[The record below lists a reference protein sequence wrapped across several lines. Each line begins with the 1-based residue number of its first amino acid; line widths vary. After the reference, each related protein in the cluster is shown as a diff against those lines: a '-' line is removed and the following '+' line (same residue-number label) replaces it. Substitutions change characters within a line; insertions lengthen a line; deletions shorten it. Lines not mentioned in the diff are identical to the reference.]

1 MKKITNWIKKVLGGK
16 KSPVEAVE
24 TAKGK
29 ETGGGAAGGK
39 APREGKEGGTRGGK
53 VEGGVRR
60 VSVPGGERRER
71 EGRGERRGR
80 EGGREGREGRE
91 GGRERRGGEGRRGE
105 GRGGEN
111 RRGGRGGRDGEER
124 GRRQQER
131 REGEDGGEPRSF
143 EARGGGRRGRGGA
156 RFEAGGGNPGMENPA
171 HWTAEDGSGVEI
183 PAEYAFAE
191 LGLAEPMVKAV
202 AAMGYQTPTS
212 IQAQSIPAV
221 LDGRDVVGASQTGTG
236 KTAAFS
242 LPILSKLGGHSP
254 APRCLVLEPTRELA
268 AQVEESMISFSRFT
282 DLRVALLHGGVGY
295 GNQQEVLQR
304 GVDILVATPGRLLDF
319 MERGVVSLDHIDFLV
334 LDEVDRMLD
343 MGFLPDVRR
352 IVEKC
357 RVPRQTLFFSATM
370 PPQIETLASFAV
382 KDPVRIEVGLRF
394 SPAETITHA
403 FYPVASEQR
412 EDLLLALLKATD
424 YHSVMIF
431 TRTKAEADRVH
442 ELLNRD
448 PEHKATVMHSD
459 IKQSDRTKA
468 LQGFRS
474 GEFDIIVATDVA
486 ARGLDISDVTHVIN
500 FRVPENPED
509 YVHRIGRTGRA
520 SKEGDAFTILSGDEV
535 DFAKSVERLI
545 GSTIERKKLEGF
557 PYIYTALLDDDLPK
571 DAKAFRRALGRT
583 SIGGKKKKPGK
594 R

>member
-16 KSPVEAVE
+16 KSAGEAVEAV
-24 TAKGK
+24 KGK
-29 ETGGGAAGGK
+29 AGGPGTAAGKGHVGAKEASPQK
-39 APREGKEGGTRGGK
+39 AGSGVKRVSMPAGERKEGGERGERQNRGPRG
-53 VEGGVRR
+53 ER
-60 VSVPGGERRER
+60 GGERRR
-71 EGRGERRGR
+71 EGGERRGGQR
-80 EGGREGREGRE
+80 DHRQE
-91 GGRERRGGEGRRGE
+91 
-105 GRGGEN
+105 
-111 RRGGRGGRDGEER
+111 RGGRDRGER
-124 GRRQQER
+124 GRRQER
-131 REGEDGGEPRSF
+131 DGESVGGVEAKFEP
-143 EARGGGRRGRGGA
+143 RGGA
-156 RFEAGGGNPGMENPA
+156 RRSRGGSKLEASHGNPGMADPA
-171 HWTAEDGSGVEI
+171 HWMAEDAGTVEI
-183 PAEYAFAE
+183 PADYPFAE

-202 AAMGYQTPTS
+202 LAMGYQTPTS

-242 LPILSKLGGHSP
+242 LPILSKLGGHGP

-268 AQVEESMISFSRFT
+268 AQVEESMISFSRYT

-295 GNQQEVLQR
+295 GNQQEMLQR
-304 GVDILVATPGRLLDF
+304 GVDIIVATPGRLLDF
-319 MERGVVSLDHIDFLV
+319 MERGVVNLDQIDFLV

-357 RVPRQTLFFSATM
+357 RIPRQTLFFSATM

-412 EDLLLALLKATD
+412 ESLLLALLKATD

-448 PEHKATVMHSD
+448 PAHKATVMHSD

-535 DFAKSVERLI
+535 DYAKSVERLI
-545 GSTIERKKLEGF
+545 GSKIERKKLEGF
-557 PYIYTALLDDDLPK
+557 DYIYTALLDDDLPK

-583 SIGGKKKKPGK
+583 AIGGKKKKG